1 MILSSINIFSDFIKT
16 VNSALIVASPEKP
29 KKCRAHMCKIIW
41 RKSFTMA
48 CILYALDWA
57 NVEYKYRCC

>member
-1 MILSSINIFSDFIKT
+1 MIHSSINIFSDFIKT

-29 KKCRAHMCKIIW
+29 KKCRTHMCKIKW

-48 CILYALDWA
+48 
-57 NVEYKYRCC
+57 